1 MRAGGKAAGR
11 QVPRGGKMQGGRRM
25 LRMSVAAEEY
35 VMIGDDIRL
44 VFLGGTGNHMRIMID
59 APRELNIVRSKALE
73 KRLQDPELRAKM
85 PRYYREEEHPEK
97 YKKKNISIVRNT
109 GTADAE
115 R

>member
-1 MRAGGKAAGR
+1 
-11 QVPRGGKMQGGRRM
+11 M

-59 APRELNIVRSKALE
+59 APRELNIVRSRALE
-73 KRLQDPELRAKM
+73 KRIQDPELLAKM
-85 PRYYREEEHPEK
+85 PRYYKQEEHPEK

-109 GTADAE
+109 EAFTLEDGRQSTK